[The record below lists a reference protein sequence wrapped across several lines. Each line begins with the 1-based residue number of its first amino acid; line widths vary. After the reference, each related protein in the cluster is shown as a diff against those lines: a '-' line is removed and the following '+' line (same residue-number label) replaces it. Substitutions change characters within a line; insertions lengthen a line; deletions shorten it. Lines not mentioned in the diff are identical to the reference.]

1 MIDLL
6 LQAVSVVGA
15 GLILGAF
22 FALQRGWW
30 ASHDLGYLWANFIG
44 ATLLGIVAV
53 WDRRIGFIVLE
64 LAWAGVAAASIL
76 RGRPPRLE

>member
-1 MIDLL
+1 MTELV

-30 ASHDLGYLWANFIG
+30 ASHDLGYLWANFLG

-53 WDRRIGFIVLE
+53 SDRRIGFVILE
-64 LAWAGVAAASIL
+64 VAWAAVAAVSIL